1 MLRRALTLQ
10 KPSKIRLFWASEIV
24 QVQSKPIIPSHP
36 KQSSS
41 KSKFPL
47 CFPVFLN
54 SPIPKFSY
62 FFPFP
67 FSFLEIP
74 LFHFPLPFPFL
85 KPILF
90 SSSLFQISHFSF
102 KYKGFKDF
110 FNFNFHDFILI
121 KSRMKPYEKRKIGV
135 KIGKEKERERFSS
148 FSLFVL
154 FSLF

>member
-1 MLRRALTLQ
+1 MS
-10 KPSKIRLFWASEIV
+10 KSNPNHPSR
-24 QVQSKPIIPSHP
+24 PIQNQHS
-36 KQSSS
+36 QNFS

-47 CFPVFLN
+47 YFPFFSFSLFLN
-54 SPIPKFSY
+54 FLI

-67 FSFLEIP
+67 FSVLEIS
-74 LFHFPLPFPFL
+74 LVYFPLPFPFL

-135 KIGKEKERERFSS
+135 KIGKEKEQERFSS